1 MFLLEITEKEEYR
14 LLSVGQNEYCE
25 KSCKCKTPK
34 CWIDFCFNLNAVS
47 LQKLREVLKGQNKQT
62 KQQGTEMR
70 VVEKKT
76 RKQGSNSKTN
86 VLEIYWDRRFLSMG
100 N

>member
-25 KSCKCKTPK
+25 KSRKCKTPK
-34 CWIDFCFNLNAVS
+34 CWIDFFFFSLNAVS

-62 KQQGTEMR
+62 KTA
-70 VVEKKT
+70 
-76 RKQGSNSKTN
+76 
-86 VLEIYWDRRFLSMG
+86 G